1 MPEKRNTIGT
11 DPEFF
16 LVDKKTGKLVS
27 AIPHIE
33 GTKYNPEPL
42 PSGGSI
48 QRDNVA
54 LEFATP
60 PAESGEDLVAKV
72 RNAFMDVF
80 KKVGD
85 AYDIAAIPSADFDP
99 DQLDHEEAKAFGCE
113 PDYDAWEFKI
123 NEPPP
128 LAETSTFR
136 SCGAHIHVGHVKG
149 DGNDFLLEIEGK
161 ILTVKMMDLVHGIIS
176 TVLDNSEA
184 AIKRRKLYGKAG
196 CHRPTS
202 YGVEYRVLSN
212 FWMKSP
218 QLVMLMD
225 SLTQD
230 VLRFIRDKQAEG
242 MIEEIG
248 EKTIKNT
255 INKGSVSKARKIVDN
270 YLRPKL
276 SKDSIHYLDECLKFI
291 ELYDLK
297 KEWME
302 VSK

>member
-1 MPEKRNTIGT
+1 
-11 DPEFF
+11 
-16 LVDKKTGKLVS
+16 
-27 AIPHIE
+27 
-33 GTKYNPEPL
+33 
-42 PSGGSI
+42 
-48 QRDNVA
+48 
-54 LEFATP
+54 
-60 PAESGEDLVAKV
+60 
-72 RNAFMDVF
+72 
-80 KKVGD
+80 
-85 AYDIAAIPSADFDP
+85 
-99 DQLDHEEAKAFGCE
+99 
-113 PDYDAWEFKI
+113 
-123 NEPPP
+123 
-128 LAETSTFR
+128 
-136 SCGAHIHVGHVKG
+136 
-149 DGNDFLLEIEGK
+149 
-161 ILTVKMMDLVHGIIS
+161 MMDLVHGIIS